1 MLQLEI
7 PKRNDKAIRMSINYL
22 ISNENMIDKVF
33 CQCISDN
40 MTEMDQCMRINCP
53 CEQTDCALHN
63 DN

>member
-1 MLQLEI
+1 ML
-7 PKRNDKAIRMSINYL
+7 INYPT
-22 ISNENMIDKVF
+22 SNDNMIDKVF

-63 DN
+63 DNQMTKQSDYEMNKPWI